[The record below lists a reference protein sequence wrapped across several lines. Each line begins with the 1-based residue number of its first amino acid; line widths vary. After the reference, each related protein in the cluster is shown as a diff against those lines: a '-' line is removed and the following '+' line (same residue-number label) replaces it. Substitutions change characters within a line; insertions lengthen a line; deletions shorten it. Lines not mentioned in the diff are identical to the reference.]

1 MKRWKTYALMAGIVA
16 LAVVVAL
23 FLRTR
28 GSPSNSTLTQTWAVQ
43 RGNLVASLTLTGEVS
58 AQQRVEL
65 SFDVSKIPLTELNVK
80 AGQTV
85 KEGDVLAKI
94 ETESLQRAVD
104 QAKADLLSAEDA
116 LESAK
121 TPYTELDKRK
131 AELDVAQA
139 ETALEQAKLDT
150 ADKALREAEYNLESA
165 KLNLAITQHS
175 TSVGKTVRDL
185 DYSLAWHERKL
196 QDLQAK
202 LQAGKTS
209 QESVDEEGE
218 ALAKVRAQWETAH
231 STARASLAAAEDKVT
246 KAEEALATLKAGSDT
261 LAMAQARN
269 RVAQAEYNLAKAK
282 DALSKI
288 EAGPES
294 KAVQLAQSKYDAA
307 KATLAE
313 VEATLAAAALVAPF
327 DGTVIS
333 VGVEV
338 GDEVSSGMAVVT
350 LADLSKLEISASVDE
365 SEISQVSVGQEATIT
380 FDAFPGKTMRGKV
393 LEVPLEGSVV
403 NSVVSYAVP
412 LSLKG
417 AEGLALR
424 SGMTAN
430 VKLQVGSR
438 QNALL
443 IPVLAVKQSE
453 DGDVVLV
460 RDANSGTVETRVETG
475 LSNGTYVE
483 VVKGLNEGDQVEVQ
497 YTASSTQQVTTRQGG
512 IGSIFGGISIRL
524 GR

>member
-1 MKRWKTYALMAGIVA
+1 MKKWKIWALIAGIVV
-16 LAVVVAL
+16 LAVAVAL
-23 FLRTR
+23 FLRGR
-28 GSPSNSTLTQTWAVQ
+28 SSASNSSLTQAWTVQ
-43 RGNLVASLTLTGEVS
+43 RGNLTASLTLTGEVA

-65 SFDVSKIPLTELNVK
+65 SFDVSKIPLTELNAV

-85 KEGDVLAKI
+85 KQGDVLAKI
-94 ETESLQRAVD
+94 KTESLQRAVD

-116 LESAK
+116 LDTAK
-121 TPYTELDKRK
+121 EPYTELDKQK

-139 ETALEQAKLDT
+139 EAALEEAKLAT

-165 KLNLAITQHS
+165 KLNLSITQRS
-175 TSVGKTVRDL
+175 TAAGKTVRDL

-202 LQAGKTS
+202 LQAGKTN
-209 QESVDEEGE
+209 QETVDEEVE

-246 KAEEALATLKAGSDT
+246 QAEESLATLKAGSDT
-261 LAMAQARN
+261 LATAQARN
-269 RVAQAEYNLAKAK
+269 KVAQAEYNLAKAQET
-282 DALSKI
+282 LGKI
-288 EAGPES
+288 EAGPEA

-307 KATLAE
+307 KATLADA
-313 VEATLAAAALVAPF
+313 EATLASATMVAPF

-333 VGVEV
+333 VGAEV
-338 GDEVSSGMAVVT
+338 GDEVSSGTVVVT
-350 LADLSKLEISASVDE
+350 LADLTSLKISASVDE
-365 SEISQVSVGQEATIT
+365 SEISQVAVGQEATIT
-380 FDAFPGKTMRGKV
+380 FDAFTGKTMKGKV

-412 LSLKG
+412 LSLEG
-417 AEGLALR
+417 AEGLALK

-443 IPVLAVKQSE
+443 VPVLAVKQSE
-453 DGDVVLV
+453 DGDVVMV
-460 RDANSGTVETRVETG
+460 QDAGSGTVETRIETG

-483 VVKGLNEGDQVEVQ
+483 VVKGLNEGDQVVVE
-497 YTASSTQQVTTRQGG
+497 YTTTTEENTRRTVGG
-512 IGSIFGGISIRL
+512 GSIFGFSFGF